1 MTRTYDVYGVGH
13 ALVDIQY
20 QVPPEFLAEH
30 QIEKGVMTLVDEE
43 RQRHL
48 TAAVNG
54 EPVASASGGSVANT
68 LIGVARYGGRT
79 YYACLT
85 GRDAWG
91 DFYQRDLEAA
101 GVTTHPAN
109 RGVGKTGQCLV
120 FVTPDADRTLNTFLG
135 ISSAIGPAQLHE
147 EVIADSQYVY
157 IEGYLLGSDDGFA
170 AARRAQQMAQRHGTA
185 IALTLSD
192 PFAVRAFRARF
203 DALLQDGIDLL
214 FCNEEEALAST
225 GTDDREAAGAAL
237 ASQVGTAYVTCGADG
252 ALVYADGTH
261 HQVPGVPVQA
271 IDTNGAG
278 DLFAGGVLY
287 GLSYGYSPL
296 DAARLGCYAAAQVV
310 TRFGP
315 RLEQSLANRIDR
327 ILSHFST

>member
-1 MTRTYDVYGVGH
+1 MPRTYDVYGIGH

-30 QIEKGVMTLVDEE
+30 QIKKGVMTLVDEA
-43 RQRHL
+43 RQHHL
-48 TAAVNG
+48 TTAVAG
-54 EPVASASGGSVANT
+54 EPVASASGGSAANT
-68 LIGVARYGGRT
+68 LIGVACYGGRT

-101 GVTTHPAN
+101 GVATHPAN

-135 ISSAIGPAQLHE
+135 ISNAIGPAQLHE
-147 EVIADSQYVY
+147 EVIADSQFVY
-157 IEGYLLGSDDGFA
+157 IEGYLLSSDDGFA
-170 AARRAQQMAQRHGTA
+170 AARRAQQIAQRHGATV
-185 IALTLSD
+185 ALTLSD
-192 PFAVRAFRARF
+192 PAAVRAFRARF
-203 DALLQDGIDLL
+203 DALLQHGVDLL
-214 FCNEEEALAST
+214 FCNEEEALTST
-225 GTDDREAAGAAL
+225 ETDDREVAGAAL
-237 ASQVGTAYVTCGADG
+237 AAQVGTAYVTCGADG

-278 DLFAGGVLY
+278 DLFAGGALY

-315 RLEQSLANRIDR
+315 RLAQSLADRIDP

>member
-1 MTRTYDVYGVGH
+1 MARTYDVYGVGH

-30 QIEKGVMTLVDEE
+30 QIEKGVMTLVDEA

-54 EPVASASGGSVANT
+54 EPVASTSGGSAANT

-101 GVTTHPAN
+101 GVATHPAN
-109 RGVGKTGQCLV
+109 RGTGKTGQCLV

-135 ISSAIGPAQLHE
+135 ISSAIGPVQLHE
-147 EVIADSQYVY
+147 EIIADSQYVY
-157 IEGYLLGSDDGFA
+157 LEGYLLGSDDGFA

-185 IALTLSD
+185 VALTLSD

-203 DALLQDGIDLL
+203 DALLQDGVDLL

-225 GTDDREAAGAAL
+225 GIDDREAAGAAL

-252 ALVYADGTH
+252 ALVYADGT

-315 RLEQSLANRIDR
+315 RLEQSLTDHIDR

>member
-1 MTRTYDVYGVGH
+1 MDRTYDVYGVGH

-20 QVPPEFLAEH
+20 QVASEFLAEH
-30 QIEKGVMTLVDEE
+30 QIEKGVMTLVDEA
-43 RQRHL
+43 RQLNL
-48 TAAVNG
+48 TAAIDG
-54 EPVASASGGSVANT
+54 EPVASASGGSAANT
-68 LIGVARYGGRT
+68 LIGVARYGGRA

-101 GVTTHPAN
+101 GVATHPAN

-120 FVTPDADRTLNTFLG
+120 FITPDADRTLNTFLG
-135 ISSAIGPAQLHE
+135 ISSAISPTQLHE
-147 EVIADSQYVY
+147 EVIADSQYIY

-170 AARRAQQMAQRHGTA
+170 AACRAQQMAQRHGTA
-185 IALTLSD
+185 VALTLSD

-203 DALLQDGIDLL
+203 DMLLQDGVDLL

-225 GTDDREAAGAAL
+225 GIADREAAGAAL
-237 ASQVGTAYVTCGADG
+237 ASQVGTAYITCGADG
-252 ALVYADGTH
+252 AIVYDDGTH
-261 HQVPGVPVQA
+261 YQVPGVPVQA

-315 RLEQSLANRIDR
+315 RLEQSLADRIDH
-327 ILSHFST
+327 ILSHFSI

>member
-1 MTRTYDVYGVGH
+1 MARTYDVYGVGH

-20 QVPPEFLAEH
+20 QVAPEFLAEH
-30 QIEKGVMTLVDEE
+30 QIEKGVMTLVDEA
-43 RQRHL
+43 RQRNL
-48 TAAVNG
+48 TAAVGG
-54 EPVASASGGSVANT
+54 EPVSSASGGSAANT
-68 LIGVARYGGRT
+68 LIGVARYGGRA

-101 GVTTHPAN
+101 GVATHPAN

-135 ISSAIGPAQLHE
+135 ISSAIGPTQLHE

-170 AARRAQQMAQRHGTA
+170 AARRAQQMAQCHGTA
-185 IALTLSD
+185 VALTLSD

-203 DALLQDGIDLL
+203 DALLQDGVDLL

-261 HQVPGVPVQA
+261 CQVPGVPVQA

-287 GLSYGYSPL
+287 GLSYGHSPL

-315 RLEQSLANRIDR
+315 RLEQSLTNHIDH

>member
-30 QIEKGVMTLVDEE
+30 QIEKGVMTLVDEA

-48 TAAVNG
+48 TAAVGG
-54 EPVASASGGSVANT
+54 EPVASASGGSAANT

-85 GRDAWG
+85 GRDDWG

-101 GVTTHPAN
+101 GVATHPAN
-109 RGVGKTGQCLV
+109 RGEGKTGQCLV
-120 FVTPDADRTLNTFLG
+120 FITPDADRTLNTFLG

-147 EVIADSQYVY
+147 EVIADSQYLY

-170 AARRAQQMAQRHGTA
+170 AACRAQQMAQRHGTA
-185 IALTLSD
+185 VALTLSD

-203 DALLQDGIDLL
+203 DALLQDGVDLL

-261 HQVPGVPVQA
+261 CQVPGVPVQA

-287 GLSYGYSPL
+287 GLSHEYSPL

-315 RLEQSLANRIDR
+315 RLKQSLANRIDH